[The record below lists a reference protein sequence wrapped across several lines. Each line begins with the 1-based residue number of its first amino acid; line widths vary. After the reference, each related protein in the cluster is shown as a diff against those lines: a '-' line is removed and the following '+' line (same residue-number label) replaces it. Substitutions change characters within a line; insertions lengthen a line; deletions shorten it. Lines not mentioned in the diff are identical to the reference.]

1 VTIPTDAREGAAVR
15 WIGAAQEETSGPDST
30 AWVRPGDVGTFLGF
44 DGPPGDPEVVVTFP
58 ATGGFVTPQANVEP
72 SPA

>member
-1 VTIPTDAREGAAVR
+1 MPIPDDAHAGLAVR
-15 WIGAAQEETSGPDST
+15 WVGDAYREESGEVT
-30 AWVRPGDVGTFLGF
+30 AGSLGTFLGF

-58 ATGGFVTPQANVEP
+58 AVGAFVTPQANVEP